1 MATIVVTSKNVFRP
15 RRLGRTIGHIPEGA
29 SQSYKNGHVVVLSA
43 GKVVKGATDPAAGT
57 VLGVAGDAA
66 SGVVDTKGIIHAAD
80 ENAEFI
86 GNVQDTGVLAL
97 ANVGLSCGLV
107 LDATNDIHRVDLAD
121 TTNLQVK
128 ITELVDAP
136 GDVNGA
142 VVFKFL
148 NAARTPLA
156 S

>member
-1 MATIVVTSKNVFRP
+1 MATIVVTNKNVFRT
-15 RRLGRTIGHIPEGA
+15 RRLDRIAYFLEGA
-29 SQSYKNGHVVVLSA
+29 AQTFKAGHVVILSA

-57 VLGVAGDAA
+57 VLGVAAEAA
-66 SGVVDTKGIIHAAD
+66 SGITDNKIGVFVAD

-107 LDATNDIHRVDLAD
+107 LDGVNDVHRVDLAD

-128 ITELVDAP
+128 VLELVDAV
-136 GDVNGA
+136 GDVNGL

-148 NAARTPLA
+148 NAARVPYA